1 MIDELTVNDFL
12 PSLSDEHV
20 ERYFRVVREGIAV
33 RSHSELLRWLQGEV
47 QHYLPHE
54 IMLAIWSDVGGRHLQ
69 HDLISALPGVRTG
82 HLHSEDLL
90 TLHQS
95 LYSSWVELGKSPFRL
110 SLGACDFQIKHPAA
124 SSGVLTAL
132 LQSAGFQPAFA
143 PRSGELNPQRLKDL
157 GPPCA
162 FSGAFHGMRSLLVH
176 GISDERGGQDCL
188 YVIFSSTS
196 LNDSTLGAM
205 ENLLSCLDTAL
216 RRVKPLLNQPHVAPF
231 SSDAPKNGEVHGL
244 TTREVGIL
252 NWVRVGKTNSEIAS
266 ILGISP
272 YTVKNHMQSIFK
284 KLDVYN
290 RVQAIAKVAQPQ
302 P

>member
-1 MIDELTVNDFL
+1 MRPHALGRRTPCRTGGGC
-12 PSLSDEHV
+12 PSAFPGA
-20 ERYFRVVREGIAV
+20 RRVCGPCRHAHGA
-33 RSHSELLRWLQGEV
+33 
-47 QHYLPHE
+47 YLPYGL
-54 IMLAIWSDVGGRHLQ
+54 IVPVNTSTRLVGPYT
-69 HDLISALPGVRTG
+69 PGAYRV
-82 HLHSEDLL
+82 EFD
-90 TLHQS
+90 S
-95 LYSSWVELGKSPFRL
+95 LYTNTVIVTPYRGAGRPQGVFVMERAMDAIAAELGGK
-110 SLGACDFQIKHPAA
+110 A
-124 SSGVLTAL
+124 
-132 LQSAGFQPAFA
+132 
-143 PRSGELNPQRLKDL
+143 
-157 GPPCA
+157 
-162 FSGAFHGMRSLLVH
+162 
-176 GISDERGGQDCL
+176 CL
-188 YVIFSSTS
+188 YVIFRSTS
-196 LNDSTLGAM
+196 PTDSTLGAM